1 MTAVTKSAAKTNAAK
16 AKPAKAPAKKAAPKK
31 TPAKAA
37 QVEALV
43 VRAAQTTPAP
53 SAIASQVAQT
63 PAAAPATPKTVRKAS
78 GESKPKKAKST
89 AAVVAFVA
97 RRMTAGQML
106 HVLDEPSRPTSGVRL
121 FAHTHAALHV
131 LGLFD
136 AARPALP
143 KKAVLTVM
151 GQTAVS
157 YHLRQRNFEAAPDGG
172 LRLSVI
178 GYNKFKDRA
187 VDGALANGFTE
198 MLLTGK
204 IDAALGV
211 RAQNVYAAATGA

>member
-1 MTAVTKSAAKTNAAK
+1 MTAAKTSTAAK
-16 AKPAKAPAKKAAPKK
+16 KTATKAVAAKKSPAKK
-31 TPAKAA
+31 TAA

-43 VRAAQTTPAP
+43 VRAQKPV

-63 PAAAPATPKTVRKAS
+63 PAAAPAKPKTVRKAS
-78 GESKPKKAKST
+78 PKPATPKAPKVA
-89 AAVVAFVA
+89 AAVVAFIA
-97 RRMTAGQML
+97 KKMTPGQIL
-106 HVLDEPSRPTSGVRL
+106 HVLDESTRPTSGVKL
-121 FAHTHAALHV
+121 YAHTHAALNV

-136 AARPALP
+136 AARPAIP

-157 YHLRQRNFEAAPDGG
+157 YHMRQRNFESAPDGG
-172 LRLSVI
+172 IRLSVV
-178 GYNKFKDRA
+178 GFNKFKDRR
-187 VDGALANGFTE
+187 VDGALANGFSE
-198 MLLTGK
+198 MLLTGT